1 MLEIDNRP
9 RADFHVHLGDRTKED
24 FIEEAL
30 DNKVTVVAA
39 LDRGSEVK
47 IDRLQALIDYGLSKG
62 IRVIPGVE
70 SFTQAEIDG
79 QRATFELIGLDFD
92 LDHPDIYRILD
103 PRAGIPPE
111 HHYPKIDFQR
121 SILEKMGFEVTPT
134 DESAIIFGEIQSRQ
148 VAETAIRFCKIV
160 LLNPNNQNLLN
171 SDFWQDRI
179 RKHLIE
185 RPEDEGRWDKALY
198 WSIFAA
204 GKDGYWPSPLN
215 MQLIV
220 KTIRE
225 ANGVVVG
232 AHPNFKIG
240 DGIVNLDTV
249 INYWFENKVDGLE
262 GWDAGPLN
270 KELALKSRA
279 RGGLVLG
286 GSGRDIKYSNR
297 IMGKGDINRQDMYIS
312 PKHLLDI
319 KKYKLTHQAVLV

>member
-1 MLEIDNRP
+1 
-9 RADFHVHLGDRTKED
+9 
-24 FIEEAL
+24 
-30 DNKVTVVAA
+30 
-39 LDRGSEVK
+39 
-47 IDRLQALIDYGLSKG
+47 
-62 IRVIPGVE
+62 
-70 SFTQAEIDG
+70 
-79 QRATFELIGLDFD
+79 
-92 LDHPDIYRILD
+92 
-103 PRAGIPPE
+103 
-111 HHYPKIDFQR
+111 
-121 SILEKMGFEVTPT
+121 
-134 DESAIIFGEIQSRQ
+134 
-148 VAETAIRFCKIV
+148 
-160 LLNPNNQNLLN
+160 
-171 SDFWQDRI
+171 
-179 RKHLIE
+179 
-185 RPEDEGRWDKALY
+185 
-198 WSIFAA
+198 
-204 GKDGYWPSPLN
+204 